1 MWQVTG
7 INHDGVFANNTS
19 HSQLEEKNEQNRT
32 QHVRCFYNP
41 SGRSLA
47 RTAFEKTHRPGPWAP
62 CHAAKLTEMTRRGST
77 QQIQPKRPAWVGFS
91 SLSLLP
97 ARGPGAFA
105 IIAPIDFSIR
115 FSSL

>member
-47 RTAFEKTHRPGPWAP
+47 RTALEKTHRPGPWAP
-62 CHAAKLTEMTRRGST
+62 CHAAKMTEMTRRGKHT
-77 QQIQPKRPAWVGFS
+77 ADTTKKAGMGWVLFS
-91 SLSLLP
+91 FSP
-97 ARGPGAFA
+97 PDVR